1 MVQVIFFALF
11 ICAVTSFYSSLA
23 ATLNRR
29 AQSSTS
35 QPVEVP
41 YDLKKF
47 SQAAGLVQQ
56 CYCTPGSYH
65 KGLQVGDSTL
75 LWGIGDGNMEQRAL
89 IYHSKSLGIAVAYMG
104 TNVSS
109 LKSSSND
116 LLFLGEPPNA
126 RYSEYFPEGVK
137 LFHGFQQPYIQLVDR
152 VYDAIKRFK
161 KEYNENRVTVI
172 GHSQGA
178 AIGLISSVD
187 FENRLEDGI
196 YRSYLFGLPR
206 TGNPTFADY
215 VDQTIGH
222 KLRWV
227 VSGDDW
233 VPAVPPRWFDYQHPS
248 NYVWIYPANSTNWKL
263 YPGQENVHGFPTVKQ
278 DYSNFDDHQGVYFHT
293 QIGTEIGHCPAL
305 VGQD

>member
-1 MVQVIFFALF
+1 MVQVVFFALI

-89 IYHSKSLGIAVAYMG
+89 VYHSKSLGIAVAYMG

-109 LKSSSND
+109 LRSYSND
-116 LLFLGEPPNA
+116 ILFFSEPPNA
-126 RYSEYFPEGVK
+126 V
-137 LFHGFQQPYIQLVDR
+137 
-152 VYDAIKRFK
+152 
-161 KEYNENRVTVI
+161 
-172 GHSQGA
+172 
-178 AIGLISSVD
+178 
-187 FENRLEDGI
+187 
-196 YRSYLFGLPR
+196 SYTHL
-206 TGNPTFADY
+206 
-215 VDQTIGH
+215 
-222 KLRWV
+222 
-227 VSGDDW
+227 
-233 VPAVPPRWFDYQHPS
+233 
-248 NYVWIYPANSTNWKL
+248 
-263 YPGQENVHGFPTVKQ
+263 
-278 DYSNFDDHQGVYFHT
+278 
-293 QIGTEIGHCPAL
+293 
-305 VGQD
+305 